1 MSLNYPNFIW
11 SRSDANT
18 ADARRAIEFS
28 RERRAA
34 LISAAVTGQLV
45 PPETIRAPCET
56 EE

>member
-1 MSLNYPNFIW
+1 VSLNYPNFIW